1 MYYIVSYDIEKDSKR
16 NRVAKTLKDF
26 GQRVQYSVFEC
37 NTDKKHYLRL
47 KDKLEKI
54 INPKTDSIIFYHL
67 CKRCDGNIERIGLD
81 KKPFDKTAYIV

>member
-1 MYYIVSYDIEKDSKR
+1 MYYVVSYDIEKDNKR

-26 GQRVQYSVFEC
+26 GRRVQYSVFEC
-37 NTDKKHYLRL
+37 NTDKKDYLRL

-67 CKRCDGNIERIGLD
+67 CKSCEKNIERIGLD
-81 KKPFDKTAYIV
+81 KKPFDKTEYIV